1 MSIYAPIT
9 AQTELGKEKRCMAC
23 GEYWP
28 SDQEFFEV
36 MRSSRDGLSPR
47 CIACIKDKLWQVAR
61 LRPEDTAS
69 SARPD
74 VPSRRTL
81 FLLS

>member
-9 AQTELGKEKRCMAC
+9 AQTELGNEKRCMAC

-28 SDQEFFEV
+28 SDQEFFQA
-36 MRSSRDGLSPR
+36 MRSSRDGLTPR

-61 LRPEDTAS
+61 MRPEDADYGVRS
-69 SARPD
+69 P
-74 VPSRRTL
+74 VPSRRKP